1 MEEELSG
8 FQVDPAVS
16 DGTPESG
23 RRSGKEFEK
32 QREKTC
38 ILTGGGT
45 VLSLVRLFAM
55 LWKVDHQV
63 PLFMESS
70 RQEYCSGLPFPTPGD
85 LADPGIGSESLVFP
99 YHCTTWEALLEVFS
113 YGLGVI

>member
-45 VLSLVRLFAM
+45 VLSLVRLF
-55 LWKVDHQV
+55 V
-63 PLFMESS
+63 
-70 RQEYCSGLPFPTPGD
+70 YPT
-85 LADPGIGSESLVFP
+85 
-99 YHCTTWEALLEVFS
+99 ALLVS
-113 YGLGVI
+113 IVNLYTDD